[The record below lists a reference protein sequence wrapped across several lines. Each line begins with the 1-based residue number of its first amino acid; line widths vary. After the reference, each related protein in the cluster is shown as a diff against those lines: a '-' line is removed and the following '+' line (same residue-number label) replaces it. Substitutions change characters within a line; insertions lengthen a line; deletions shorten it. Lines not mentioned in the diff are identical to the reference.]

1 MLLLLNPSLSNR
13 ESNNP
18 TAKKQGKRQDSR
30 AVIDIY
36 TVDAT

>member
-1 MLLLLNPSLSNR
+1 MSLLLDPSLSNR

-18 TAKKQGKRQDSR
+18 TAKKHEKRQETR

>member
-1 MLLLLNPSLSNR
+1 MSLLLNSSLFNR

-18 TAKKQGKRQDSR
+18 TAKKQGKRQETR

-36 TVDAT
+36 TADAT